1 MSYRHLSAFERGKI
15 QACLHEGLTRIE
27 IAERLERSPATI
39 GRELARNST
48 RYGYLAEHAQEQYE
62 HRRQA
67 CRPRSKMEHKPL
79 LDYVSQKIREE
90 EWTPEIVAH
99 RLPLDF
105 PDDPTM
111 RVSHETIYR
120 ELYARHHLLF
130 LVACLPQ
137 ARAKRRKRG
146 QGKTRRG
153 PSIPNRI
160 GIEHRPAQVE
170 ARIEHG
176 HLEGDTIVGKHQDS
190 FIVTLVERT
199 SRWLHAVEVLTKNAA
214 HVADAIIETLLDW
227 PTSWVKTI
235 TFDNGTEFACHER
248 IARELNVD
256 IYFADPYAS
265 YQRGS
270 NEQANGLIRR
280 SLPKGTCFKSLR
292 PNQLQNIIHLL
303 NNRPRKCLGYRTP
316 NEVFQKQ
323 RQEHLIALR
332 A

>member
-1 MSYRHLSAFERGKI
+1 MSYTHVSAFERGEI
-15 QACLHEGLTRIE
+15 QAYLNEGLTRIE
-27 IAERLERSPATI
+27 IAEHLGRSPATI

-48 RYGYLAEHAQEQYE
+48 RHGYVAEHAQEQYE
-62 HRRQA
+62 QRRKA
-67 CRPRSKMEHKPL
+67 CRPSSKLEHKPL
-79 LDYVSQKIREE
+79 QDYVSQKIRDE
-90 EWTPEIVAH
+90 EWTPEIIAH
-99 RLPLDF
+99 RLVLDF

-120 ELYARHHLLF
+120 ELYTRHYLRF

-137 ARAKRRKRG
+137 ARPKRRKRG

-160 GIEHRPAQVE
+160 GIEDRPAHVE
-170 ARIEHG
+170 TRIEHG
-176 HLEGDTIVGKHQDS
+176 HLEGDTIVGKNQDS

-199 SRWLHAVEVLTKNAA
+199 SRWLHAVEVFTKNAA
-214 HVADAIIETLLDW
+214 HVADAIVEMLLDW

-235 TFDNGTEFACHER
+235 TFDNGTEFACHEH

-270 NEQANGLIRR
+270 NEQVNGLIRR

-292 PNQLQNIIHLL
+292 PNQLQNIVHLL

-332 A
+332 T